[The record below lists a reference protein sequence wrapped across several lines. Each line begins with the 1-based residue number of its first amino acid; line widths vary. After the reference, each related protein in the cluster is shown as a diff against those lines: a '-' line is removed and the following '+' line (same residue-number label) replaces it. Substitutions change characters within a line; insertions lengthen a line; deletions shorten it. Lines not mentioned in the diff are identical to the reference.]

1 MLHMTTQEK
10 SHMDFR
16 ADVMSG
22 RRQSKKDFDCIH
34 QYKQIF
40 SSKY

>member
-1 MLHMTTQEK
+1 MTTQEK
-10 SHMDFR
+10 SHVDFR

-22 RRQSKKDFDCIH
+22 RKKDFDCIH